1 MTGATFRALRTLLG
15 YDQEAVARTLGVSK
29 KTVSRWE
36 SGYFDIPDTVIEW
49 LSMWLER
56 SGCIIDAA
64 LDAAKGA
71 DCVHLT
77 YYRTQLEYDKAG
89 RDAGNYHL
97 ANANAR
103 RVADAL
109 MAQGIDV
116 VFGYPGDDADPKIA
130 KEVTR

>member
-15 YDQEAVARTLGVSK
+15 YDQEAVARALGVNK

-36 SGYFDIPDTVIEW
+36 SGYFDIPDNVVEW
-49 LSMWLER
+49 LNMWLER
-56 SGCIIDAA
+56 SGYIIDAA
-64 LDAAKGA
+64 LDAAEGA

-89 RDAGNYHL
+89 RDTGNYHL

-116 VFGYPGDDADPKIA
+116 VFSYPGDDATVEAA
-130 KEVTR
+130 KGVAR